1 MTICNNVEDIIALGA
16 ALRAAAVVSEA
27 AMTAIPA
34 GTDVRT
40 EGELIDAAAAPV
52 FAIAEQIL
60 AIPASNKNELAVKAR
75 AVAWMDGCYW
85 KTLEEAE

>member
-1 MTICNNVEDIIALGA
+1 MKISTNVEDIIALGA

-27 AMTAIPA
+27 AVTAIPA

-40 EGELIDAAAAPV
+40 EGALIETYSAPV

-60 AIPASNKNELAVKAR
+60 AIPASNKDELAIKAR